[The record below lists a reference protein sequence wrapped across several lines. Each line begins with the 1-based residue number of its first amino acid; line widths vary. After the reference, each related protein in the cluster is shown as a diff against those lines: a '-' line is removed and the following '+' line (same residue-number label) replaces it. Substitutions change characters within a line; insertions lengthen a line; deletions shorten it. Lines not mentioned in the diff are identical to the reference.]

1 MAYIDERTQKFLDN
15 IISGASNEELFKVEK
30 PQVIQRDPMSE
41 AIVSFAPAL
50 LGAVTGE
57 SGALAA
63 PGAAKQ
69 AREYYDT
76 NIKNQQEVANK
87 AAEMA
92 NKQREKALELNLKVD
107 KEIADRDYKNQQLAQ
122 TAALNREN
130 QDLRKLQIEAMR
142 DAARERI
149 AASNENK
156 KAKEEEKNRLS
167 DKQVESLNEIDTA
180 KSDIQNILALKQSSK
195 IDTGP
200 LAGRVPNLMSSE
212 EVNAFRSALGRYKD
226 QYRKAITG
234 AGAGPTEIAMLEQRL
249 PSEKDNDETFLA
261 KAIEAEKELD
271 RRREIYLSNLKK
283 QGRNT
288 VKFEETQQ
296 KKTDETIK
304 RPSREEMIKALK
316 AKGL

>member
-1 MAYIDERTQKFLDN
+1 MAYIDERTHKFIDN
-15 IISGASNEELFKVEK
+15 IINGASNEELFKVEK
-30 PQVIQRDPMSE
+30 PQVVQRDPMSE
-41 AIVSFAPAL
+41 AIVSFGPAL
-50 LGAVTGE
+50 LGAITGE

-76 NIKNQQEVANK
+76 NLKNQQEVANK

-107 KEIADRDYKNQQLAQ
+107 KEIADRDYKTQQLAQ

-130 QDLRKLQIEAMR
+130 QKLREMQIEATRQGAIDRMNASAESK
-142 DAARERI
+142 AA
-149 AASNENK
+149 K
-156 KAKEEEKNRLS
+156 QEEKNRLS

-271 RRREIYLSNLKK
+271 RRKAIYLSNLKK

-288 VKFEETQQ
+288 GKFEETQQ
-296 KKTDETIK
+296 EKKGETIQ